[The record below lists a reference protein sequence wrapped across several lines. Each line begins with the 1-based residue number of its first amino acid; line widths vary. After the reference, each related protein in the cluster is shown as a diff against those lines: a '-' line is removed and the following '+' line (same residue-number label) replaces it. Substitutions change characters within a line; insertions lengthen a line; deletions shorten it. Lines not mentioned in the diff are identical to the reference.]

1 MRPVEVG
8 WDAVVAA
15 IDTGDLELVAGRL
28 LRLDERARREVATA
42 LPGYLAVARKR
53 AEARRQAR
61 EIRRQQVTEAAWRE
75 HVRAAARAGRT
86 VSAHERWQRD
96 TPWNPPWTLAA
107 DESWAAPMLVAGA
120 AAIGGVA
127 AVVAWLNRRDL
138 QDHWDAYGGDT
149 TSAVLERVLSAR
161 PPAWQAEL
169 AVRAAL
175 KLRPVSRR
183 SAVTTSPV
191 SGLVLAILRR
201 SGATPPE
208 HDPLVVAW
216 AAHSPSV
223 ASLRTDPLLD
233 HLLPRLFEA
242 EGVGAALRHDRP
254 DLTTTS
260 IAGSA
265 GLAGSSGAA
274 KSAESSGHAGSFG
287 SFEDGGSGDDGLA
300 GRVESSGRAES
311 AGSSKSAGRA
321 ESAGH
326 AEYSDSAGL
335 SVAVDSTRPLGSVDR
350 SLSGSVS
357 RAGLAAADP
366 AGATAASPAVPVGS
380 VLRARGFARTGDAG
394 CGWLTALTALARE
407 GRIGR
412 DVLLDGCLRRFL
424 RGGHAADL
432 RFFVRLH
439 DLLAPTR
446 DEVRER
452 HRDYLRLLPAAPGAV
467 AETALKQVR
476 RLGEADPAEV
486 TEALRA
492 LLARGERKLLTA
504 GLTWLDEFA
513 AAHPDA
519 DLDPLAAALGKA
531 FGCESGDVQGRA
543 VRVAVKHARRF
554 TGAGAQALREAVA
567 VLPQGVGETLAE
579 LFGERTGLDARDGG
593 GFVPVSLPEPP
604 RVPDLPPPVMSA
616 ADLDVR
622 PVVTRWE
629 VAEAWL
635 AGVVRLYEQDRVGLE
650 ARLSQVPHAADP
662 PPGPWTEVEQWVE
675 EIARSIANGSTELM
689 ARPAVGAASAPEN
702 GWPGIEGSGDGEQV
716 SSALTGDGR
725 VRGALG
731 GGGQVSDAPGLGG
744 PGSDGRVS
752 GALGLGGLESG
763 GPGSGGQVS
772 GGWGSGVPI
781 AGAAGVSAG
790 GVFAVGDG
798 GPGKG
803 SAGVGV
809 GGSAQGMRKGRRG
822 WGHLRLPEVGEV
834 APPHLFLLRRL
845 AEVYDG
851 IVAGTLP
858 PYLLA
863 EPTEGT
869 GHVDAGRLVERV
881 AGYERGG
888 VEPMPADLA
897 QALLRVPRTVAP
909 DVVVRAGRLTSAAG
923 QALAL
928 RLRGEQPEPRAE
940 ITWVRLLVEGSGSGA
955 WVADGDDR
963 GMGLSVEGEAS
974 GAGVADGDDRGMRV
988 SGGGSGSGAGVAYR
1002 DDRGMRLP
1010 VEGAGSGA
1018 AVAYRDDREPVQGG
1032 VHALV
1037 PRLLGAEPT
1046 GVAMVDELMTG
1057 AVVRGRR
1064 GAGGCMH
1071 GWPYL
1076 MPSHREVVAGHL
1088 VPYLL
1093 ERWRPDRVE
1102 PRLAQALVSG
1112 GGVAGEAVALV
1123 QAYFVAD
1130 PSWSGDPRE
1139 RARAV
1144 VGMAARGDLDGEQVG
1159 RQLALLVRR
1168 AGLRTGPVF
1177 ETLEGAAGLGAHR
1190 EVWGI
1195 MTGFLTAYL
1204 PGPGERSHTRHTQ
1217 ALTFA
1222 LRAARWA
1229 GARGAVGCV
1238 AEIARRRASN
1248 NFVREARRLH
1258 TYLT

>member
-1 MRPVEVG
+1 MG
-8 WDAVVAA
+8 WDAVVVA
-15 IDTGDLELVAGRL
+15 IDTGDLELVAGRV
-28 LRLDERARREVATA
+28 LRLDERARREVAAA
-42 LPGYLAVARKR
+42 LPHYLAVARKR

-61 EIRRQQVTEAAWRE
+61 EVRRQQVTEAAWRE
-75 HVRAAARAGRT
+75 YVRAAARAGRT

-96 TPWNPPWTLAA
+96 TPWNPPWTPAA

-138 QDHWDAYGGDT
+138 QDRWDEYGGDA

-161 PPAWQAEL
+161 PSAWQAEF

-183 SAVTTSPV
+183 NVVTTSPV
-191 SGLVLAILRR
+191 SGLVPAMLRR

-216 AAHSPSV
+216 AAHPLSV

-242 EGVGAALRHDRP
+242 EGVGAALRHDR
-254 DLTTTS
+254 
-260 IAGSA
+260 G
-265 GLAGSSGAA
+265 
-274 KSAESSGHAGSFG
+274 
-287 SFEDGGSGDDGLA
+287 
-300 GRVESSGRAES
+300 SGRA
-311 AGSSKSAGRA
+311 
-321 ESAGH
+321 
-326 AEYSDSAGL
+326 
-335 SVAVDSTRPLGSVDR
+335 
-350 SLSGSVS
+350 
-357 RAGLAAADP
+357 
-366 AGATAASPAVPVGS
+366 
-380 VLRARGFARTGDAG
+380 GDAG
-394 CGWLTALTALARE
+394 GGWLTALTALARE
-407 GRIGR
+407 GRIDR

-432 RFFVRLH
+432 RFFIRLH
-439 DLLAPTR
+439 DVLAPTR

-513 AAHPDA
+513 AADPDA
-519 DLDPLAAALGKA
+519 DLDPLAPALGKA

-543 VRVAVKHARRF
+543 VRVAVKHAKRF
-554 TGAGAQALREAVA
+554 TGAGAQALRDAVA
-567 VLPQGVGETLAE
+567 VLPQELGETLAE
-579 LFGERTGLDARDGG
+579 LFGEEAGPDARDDG
-593 GFVPVSLPEPP
+593 GFVPVPLPEPP
-604 RVPDLPPPVMSA
+604 PVPDLPPPVMSA
-616 ADLDVR
+616 ADLNVR
-622 PVVTRWE
+622 PVVSRWE

-635 AGVVRLYEQDRVGLE
+635 AGVVRLHGQDRDGLA
-650 ARLSQVPHAADP
+650 ARLSEVPHAAGP
-662 PPGPWTEVEQWVE
+662 PPGPWTEVAQWAE
-675 EIARSIANGSTELM
+675 EIARAIVN
-689 ARPAVGAASAPEN
+689 
-702 GWPGIEGSGDGEQV
+702 
-716 SSALTGDGR
+716 
-725 VRGALG
+725 
-731 GGGQVSDAPGLGG
+731 
-744 PGSDGRVS
+744 
-752 GALGLGGLESG
+752 
-763 GPGSGGQVS
+763 
-772 GGWGSGVPI
+772 
-781 AGAAGVSAG
+781 
-790 GVFAVGDG
+790 
-798 GPGKG
+798 G
-803 SAGVGV
+803 SAGAVPAGRPGDGPAGTGA
-809 GGSAQGMRKGRRG
+809 GGSARG
-822 WGHLRLPEVGEV
+822 SGWERSRLPEIGEV
-834 APPHLFLLRRL
+834 AGPQLFLLRRL

-869 GHVDAGRLVERV
+869 GHVDAGRLVDRV
-881 AGYERGG
+881 AGYERDG

-897 QALLRVPRTVAP
+897 QALLRVPRSVAP
-909 DVVVRAGRLTSAAG
+909 DVLTRAGRLTSVAG

-940 ITWVRLLVEGSGSGA
+940 ITWMRLLVEEPGSGA
-955 WVADGDDR
+955 VVAYGDDR
-963 GMGLSVEGEAS
+963 GVRPLVEEP
-974 GAGVADGDDRGMRV
+974 
-988 SGGGSGSGAGVAYR
+988 GSGAVSANR
-1002 DDRGMRLP
+1002 DGQGKRP
-1010 VEGAGSGA
+1010 PAAEGAGSGVV
-1018 AVAYRDDREPVQGG
+1018 VAYRDDREAVQVG
-1032 VHALV
+1032 VHGLV
-1037 PRLLGAEPT
+1037 PRLHGVEPC

-1057 AVVRGRR
+1057 AIVRGKR

-1071 GWPYL
+1071 WWPYV
-1076 MPSHREVVAGHL
+1076 MPSHREVVAAHL

-1102 PRLAQALVSG
+1102 PRLARALASG
-1112 GGVAGEAVALV
+1112 GGAVGEAVALV
-1123 QAYFVAD
+1123 QAYFMAD
-1130 PSWSGDPRE
+1130 RSWSGDPRE

-1144 VGMAARGDLDGEQVG
+1144 VDMAARGDLDGEQVG

-1168 AGLRTGPVF
+1168 AGLRPGPVF

-1195 MTGFLTAYL
+1195 TTGFLTAYL
-1204 PGPGERSHTRHTQ
+1204 PGPGERPHTRHTQ

-1248 NFVREARRLH
+1248 TFVREARRLH
-1258 TYLT
+1258 TFLT

>member
-1 MRPVEVG
+1 MAWRGGISAGMGSRHGGSAGTGLRPVGVG

-15 IDTGDLELVAGRL
+15 IDTGDLELVAGRV

-42 LPGYLAVARKR
+42 LPGYLAVARER

-86 VSAHERWQRD
+86 VSAHERWQRG
-96 TPWNPPWTLAA
+96 TPWNPAWNPAA

-120 AAIGGVA
+120 AAIGGVV

-138 QDHWDAYGGDT
+138 QDRWDEYGGEV

-161 PPAWQAEL
+161 PPAWQAEF

-191 SGLVLAILRR
+191 SGLVLAMLRR

-254 DLTTTS
+254 DLITTS

-300 GRVESSGRAES
+300 GRAES
-311 AGSSKSAGRA
+311 AGPSKSVGRA

-335 SVAVDSTRPLGSVDR
+335 SVAVDSAGPLGSVDR
-350 SLSGSVS
+350 SLAGSVS

-366 AGATAASPAVPVGS
+366 AGVTAASPAIPVGS

-476 RLGEADPAEV
+476 RLGEADSAEV

-513 AAHPDA
+513 AADPDA

-579 LFGERTGLDARDGG
+579 LFGEEAGFDVRDDGG
-593 GFVPVSLPEPP
+593 FAPVPLPEPP
-604 RVPDLPPPVMSA
+604 RVPDLLPPVMSA

-635 AGVVRLYEQDRVGLE
+635 AGVVRLYGQDRVGLE
-650 ARLSQVPHAADP
+650 ARLSQVLHAADP

-702 GWPGIEGSGDGEQV
+702 GWQGIEGSGDGEQV

-725 VRGALG
+725 VKGALG
-731 GGGQVSDAPGLGG
+731 GGGQVSGAPGLGG
-744 PGSDGRVS
+744 PGSGVPDV
-752 GALGLGGLESG
+752 G
-763 GPGSGGQVS
+763 GPGSGGQVR

-781 AGAAGVSAG
+781 VGAAGVSAG
-790 GVFAVGDG
+790 GVAVVGDG

-803 SAGVGV
+803 SAGAGV
-809 GGSAQGMRKGRRG
+809 GGSERGERKGRRG
-822 WGHLRLPEVGEV
+822 RERLRLPEVGEV

-881 AGYERGG
+881 AGYERDG

-928 RLRGEQPEPRAE
+928 RLRGGQPEPRAE

-955 WVADGDDR
+955 GVADGDDR
-963 GMGLSVEGEAS
+963 GMGLSVT
-974 GAGVADGDDRGMRV
+974 GA
-988 SGGGSGSGAGVAYR
+988 
-1002 DDRGMRLP
+1002 
-1010 VEGAGSGA
+1010 
-1018 AVAYRDDREPVQGG
+1018 AYRDDREPVQGG

-1057 AVVRGRR
+1057 TIVRGRR

-1071 GWPYL
+1071 WWPYL
-1076 MPSHREVVAGHL
+1076 MPSHREVVAAHL

-1102 PRLAQALVSG
+1102 PRLAEALVSG
-1112 GGVAGEAVALV
+1112 GGVAGEAVAVV

-1130 PSWSGDPRE
+1130 RCWSGDPRE

>member
-1 MRPVEVG
+1 MG

-15 IDTGDLELVAGRL
+15 IDTGDLELVAGRV

-86 VSAHERWQRD
+86 VSAHERWQRG
-96 TPWNPPWTLAA
+96 TPWNPPWTPAA

-138 QDHWDAYGGDT
+138 QDRWDEYGGDT

-161 PPAWQAEL
+161 PPSWQAEF
-169 AVRAAL
+169 AVRAAV

-191 SGLVLAILRR
+191 SGLVLAMLRR

-242 EGVGAALRHDRP
+242 EGVGAALRH
-254 DLTTTS
+254 
-260 IAGSA
+260 
-265 GLAGSSGAA
+265 
-274 KSAESSGHAGSFG
+274 
-287 SFEDGGSGDDGLA
+287 
-300 GRVESSGRAES
+300 GRGSGRAG
-311 AGSSKSAGRA
+311 AGG
-321 ESAGH
+321 
-326 AEYSDSAGL
+326 
-335 SVAVDSTRPLGSVDR
+335 
-350 SLSGSVS
+350 
-357 RAGLAAADP
+357 
-366 AGATAASPAVPVGS
+366 
-380 VLRARGFARTGDAG
+380 
-394 CGWLTALTALARE
+394 GWLTALTALDRE
-407 GRIGR
+407 GGIDR

-476 RLGEADPAEV
+476 RLGEADSAEV

-513 AAHPDA
+513 AADPDA
-519 DLDPLAAALGKA
+519 DLDPLAAALGEA

-543 VRVAVKHARRF
+543 VRVAVKHAGRF

-579 LFGERTGLDARDGG
+579 LFGERTGPDARDGG

-616 ADLDVR
+616 ADLNVR

-635 AGVVRLYEQDRVGLE
+635 AGVVRLHGQDRDGLA
-650 ARLSQVPHAADP
+650 ARLSEVPHAAGP
-662 PPGPWTEVEQWVE
+662 PPGPWTEVAQWAE
-675 EIARSIANGSTELM
+675 EIARAIVNGFSVP
-689 ARPAVGAASAPEN
+689 AGRPGAVPAG
-702 GWPGIEGSGDGEQV
+702 
-716 SSALTGDGR
+716 TGT
-725 VRGALG
+725 
-731 GGGQVSDAPGLGG
+731 
-744 PGSDGRVS
+744 
-752 GALGLGGLESG
+752 
-763 GPGSGGQVS
+763 
-772 GGWGSGVPI
+772 
-781 AGAAGVSAG
+781 
-790 GVFAVGDG
+790 
-798 GPGKG
+798 
-803 SAGVGV
+803 
-809 GGSAQGMRKGRRG
+809 GGSERWSG
-822 WGHLRLPEVGEV
+822 WERSRLPEIGEV
-834 APPHLFLLRRL
+834 AGPQLFLLRRL
-845 AEVYDG
+845 AEVHDG

-869 GHVDAGRLVERV
+869 GHVDVGRLVERV
-881 AGYERGG
+881 AGYERDG

-897 QALLRVPRTVAP
+897 QALLRVPPTVAP

-928 RLRGEQPEPRAE
+928 RLRGGQPEPRAE
-940 ITWVRLLVEGSGSGA
+940 ITWVRLLVEGSGAG
-955 WVADGDDR
+955 VADGDDR
-963 GMGLSVEGEAS
+963 GMSLSVEGSGSGSRVVYRDDRGMRVPVEGSGS
-974 GAGVADGDDRGMRV
+974 GAGVADGDDRGVGLSVEGSGSGAGVADGDDCGMRV
-988 SGGGSGSGAGVAYR
+988 SGGGSGSGAGVAYG
-1002 DDRGMRLP
+1002 DDRGMRPP
-1010 VEGAGSGA
+1010 VERAGSGA
-1018 AVAYRDDREPVQGG
+1018 VAAYRDDREPVQGG

-1071 GWPYL
+1071 WWPYL
-1076 MPSHREVVAGHL
+1076 MPSHREVVAAHL

-1102 PRLAQALVSG
+1102 PRLAEALVSG

-1130 PSWSGDPRE
+1130 RSWSGDPRE

-1144 VGMAARGDLDGEQVG
+1144 VGMAARRDLDGEQVG